1 MPIRLSVSA
10 LLSILLTLCDSAA
23 ADPRS
28 LSQPDSARAAAPG
41 GAATR
46 AADSSAPTRARP
58 RLYRVVFKGSAPAGA
73 KVSLDTVSALSD
85 SSGRWSLAI
94 LLDSLARSEGR
105 FDLCLE
111 KADEKACSTVQPK
124 GFDTLE
130 LAPLR
135 FTEKLVVDTLPAPGQ
150 TMIPD
155 SVPVPAAPKAKLL
168 DQGKAT
174 DSRTVVV
181 RGHRKAKVLGQ
192 EHVTVQQIRR
202 LPGLAEPDVIRA
214 VQALPGVVASSDFST
229 KMYVRGS
236 ASDENL
242 ILFDNAVVYS
252 PAHFGGLFST
262 FLADAVGGL
271 DFYKGGFDPYWGD
284 RLASV
289 LTVRSKDGGSTFD
302 STSRLNGTWPGDS
315 AKVTG
320 IARVTTFSG
329 SVETDGK
336 KGDWSWTL
344 AGRRTWIDQAL
355 RAANNLGLIDFSL
368 KYFFYDWQGDLAWAH
383 GGDSVRVSVYQGR
396 DELNLDPLILNW
408 GNLALPLNV
417 HLRLTPY
424 LAYEGTLAWS
434 GFDQVFSLSDVL
446 NFQNSIG
453 TVNSRQGLSY
463 TGLPGHNIAGG
474 YEFNYFWIDF
484 LQGNKTTN
492 SYLEDKYSL
501 DLHAAYLQDRW
512 TINPRH
518 TLAYGLRVYNYP
530 ALQHPASSGL
540 ADVAKEGVSSWTW
553 DPRATY
559 TWRPAKDW
567 RYDAHVGYYHQ
578 YLASLRF
585 ADQET
590 PNEFW
595 YAVKGHMK
603 PTTSLLGAM
612 GVQRENLTR
621 LGLTASVEGYY
632 KDMRDIPLFY
642 PNQTS
647 TQIDSLRTQGGDL
660 SALFSSLDGYAL
672 GAEFDVKR
680 EEGALSGDA
689 SYSYSRA
696 VLRHGAFDNGI
707 SSEPATIYYADWNQ
721 THSVKLTANL
731 NWKGSDGNALWA
743 SAKKGRYLRTNV
755 QFNYHTGLPYTDL
768 GLYTRPHDA
777 FQNVQRNQPTQL
789 LPDDRNAVDRRAY
802 LRLDVT
808 PFDVGREGHWR
819 FYWTILNVFNRKNV
833 YLVQVGRS
841 SNPPTKT
848 YFYQFPFL
856 PIFLGYEYEF

>member
-1 MPIRLSVSA
+1 M
-10 LLSILLTLCDSAA
+10 
-23 ADPRS
+23 
-28 LSQPDSARAAAPG
+28 
-41 GAATR
+41 
-46 AADSSAPTRARP
+46 
-58 RLYRVVFKGSAPAGA
+58 
-73 KVSLDTVSALSD
+73 
-85 SSGRWSLAI
+85 
-94 LLDSLARSEGR
+94 
-105 FDLCLE
+105 CLE
-111 KADEKACSTVQPK
+111 KAEEKACSTVQPK
-124 GFDTLE
+124 GYDTLE

-135 FTEKLVVDTLPAPGQ
+135 FTEKIVVDTVSLPAPAAAS
-150 TMIPD
+150 D
-155 SVPVPAAPKAKLL
+155 SNPNPAAAKAKLL
-168 DQGKAT
+168 DQGKAV

-181 RGHRKAKVLGQ
+181 HGHRKAKVLGQ
-192 EHVTVQQIRR
+192 EHVTAQQIRR

-242 ILFDNAVVYS
+242 VLFDNAVVYS

-262 FLADAVGGL
+262 FLADGIGGL

-289 LTVRSKDGGSTFD
+289 LTVHSKDGGSSFD
-302 STSRLNGTWPGDS
+302 SSSRLAGTWLGDS
-315 AKVTG
+315 AKVTS

-329 SVETDGK
+329 SVESDGK

-355 RAANNLGLIDFSL
+355 SAAKSAGLTNFSL
-368 KYFFYDWQGDLAWAH
+368 NYFFYDWQGSLAWAH
-383 GGDSVRVSVYQGR
+383 AGDTVRLSAYQGR
-396 DELNLDPLILNW
+396 DELNIDPLILNW

-417 HLRLTPY
+417 HLQLTPY
-424 LAYEGTLAWS
+424 LAYEGALAWS
-434 GFDQVFSLSDVL
+434 GFDQLFSLSDIL
-446 NFQNSIG
+446 RFENSIG

-463 TGLPGHNIAGG
+463 TGLPGHVLAGG
-474 YEFNYFWIDF
+474 YEYNYFWVDF
-484 LQGNKTTN
+484 LQGNKARN

-518 TLAYGLRVYNYP
+518 TLAYGLRIYNYP
-530 ALQHPASSGL
+530 ELQHPAGNGL
-540 ADVAKEGVSSWTW
+540 TDVVKEGVASWTW
-553 DPRATY
+553 DPRLTY

-567 RYDAHVGYYHQ
+567 RYDAHIGYYHQ

-595 YAVKGHMK
+595 YAVKGNMK

-612 GVQRENLTR
+612 GVQRENFTR
-621 LGLTASVEGYY
+621 AGLTASVEAYY
-632 KDMRDIPLFY
+632 KDMRDVPLFY
-642 PNQTS
+642 PNQTAGAL
-647 TQIDSLRTQGGDL
+647 DSLQSKGGDL
-660 SALFSSLDGYAL
+660 STLFSSLDGYAM

-680 EEGALSGDA
+680 EEGAVSGDI

-696 VLRHGAFDNGI
+696 ILRHRAFDNGTT
-707 SSEPATIYYADWNQ
+707 SEAEKIYYADWNQ
-721 THSVKLTANL
+721 SHTVKLTANL
-731 NWKGSDGNALWA
+731 NWKGTDGNSIWE
-743 SAKKGRYLRTNV
+743 SKKKGRYLRTNV
-755 QFNYHTGLPYTDL
+755 QFNFHSGLPYTDL
-768 GLYTRPHDA
+768 GLYTRPHEA
-777 FQNVQRNQPTQL
+777 FQNVQRNEPTQL
-789 LPDDRNAVDRRAY
+789 LPDDRNAVDRPDY

-819 FYWTILNVFNRKNV
+819 FYWTILNIFNRKNV
-833 YLVQVGRS
+833 YLVQVERNA
-841 SNPPTKT
+841 NPPSKS

-856 PIFLGYEYEF
+856 PIFMGYEYEF